1 MTTWIYAEQYEK
13 LLETLAKDSQPWR
26 PVFNI
31 PKDGTKIYFKCG
43 VGMTSLD
50 FKEGTLYDVGYWEEF
65 SEFWKRN
72 YDFDEGGE
80 FNTEFGNCEEILG
93 WKYVE
98 EPE

>member
-13 LLETLAKDSQPWR
+13 LLETLVKDSRPWC

-43 VGMTSLD
+43 VDYKGD
-50 FKEGTLYDVGYWEEF
+50 IQYDVGYW
-65 SEFWKRN
+65 
-72 YDFDEGGE
+72 YDYTQMGFGIIEGGE
-80 FNTEFGNCEEILG
+80 FNTEFGNCDEILG

-98 EPE
+98 EIVK